1 MPRKAK
7 ELSAL
12 EVKRLS
18 EPGTQPGMYAVG
30 VVPGLYLQVLPGE
43 GRTWLLRVS
52 IGKTGS
58 GKQRRSE
65 VGLGG
70 YPAVTLQQARDKARE
85 VREKITQGID
95 PIAERKAARSAL
107 LASRATEITF
117 EEAARLCIEA
127 KSPEWKNAKHAQQWT
142 NTLTTYAFPTLAK
155 LQVRDIDTPH
165 ILEVLE
171 PIWKVKTETAERL
184 RGRIESVL
192 DWATARKYRDG
203 SNPARWRGNL
213 EAMLPKPS
221 KVKGKKSQPAL
232 PFVEIQSFLKHLR
245 EIEGIGAR
253 ALEFT
258 ILTAARSGEALGAT
272 WDEIDLDAR
281 VWTIPA
287 GRMKASKEHTVPLTE
302 EAVALLKAMPKFD
315 NTNLVFPGSR
325 GGELSDMT
333 LTQTI
338 KRMHERETKAGR
350 KGYLDPKQLDKDG
363 NPRRVTV
370 HGFRSTFRDWAGETT
385 HHPRE
390 VIEHALAHQL
400 KDKAEAAYAR
410 GSLFQK
416 RQALMEDWAAYCA
429 K

>member
-1 MPRKAK
+1 MPRVAK
-7 ELSAL
+7 EMSAL

-18 EPGTQPGMYAVG
+18 QPGMYAVG
-30 VVPGLYLQVLPGE
+30 GVPGLHLQVLPG
-43 GRTWLLRVS
+43 GGKTWLLRVTV
-52 IGKTGS
+52 GVTAS

-65 VGLGG
+65 IGLGG

-85 VREKITQGID
+85 VREKIARGID

-107 LASRATEITF
+107 LASRANQITF
-117 EEAARLCIEA
+117 EEAARLCFEA
-127 KSPEWKNAKHAQQWT
+127 KRPEWKNPKHAQQWI
-142 NTLTTYAFPTLAK
+142 NTLEAYAFPTLAK
-155 LQVRDIDTPH
+155 LRVRDIDTPH

-171 PIWKVKTETAERL
+171 PIWKVKTETAKRL
-184 RGRIESVL
+184 RGRIEAVL

-221 KVKGKKSQPAL
+221 KVAKNDNHPAL
-232 PFVEIQSFLKHLR
+232 PFTEAPAFMTHLR
-245 EIEGIGAR
+245 KMEGTGAR

-258 ILTAARSGEALGAT
+258 ILTAARSGEVRGAT
-272 WDEIDLDAR
+272 WKEIDLEAG

-287 GRMKASKEHTVPLTE
+287 DRMKMGKEHTVPLTA
-302 EAVALLKAMPKFD
+302 EAVTLLKALPRFD
-315 NTNLVFPGSR
+315 NTDLVFVAPR

-333 LTQTI
+333 LTAVI
-338 KRMHERETKAGR
+338 RRMHKSETKAGR
-350 KGYLDPKQLDKDG
+350 KGYIDPKQADSDG
-363 NPRRVTV
+363 KPRVITV

-390 VIEHALAHQL
+390 VIEHALAHRL

-416 RQALMEDWAAYCA
+416 RRALMEDWAAYIHP
-429 K
+429 KK

>member
-1 MPRKAK
+1 MPRVAK

-18 EPGTQPGMYAVG
+18 QPGMYAVG
-30 VVPGLYLQVLPGE
+30 GVPGLHLQVLPG
-43 GRTWLLRVS
+43 GGKTWLLRVT
-52 IGKTGS
+52 IGATAS

-85 VREKITQGID
+85 VREKIAQGID

-107 LASRATEITF
+107 LASRAMDITF
-117 EEAARLCIEA
+117 EEAARQCIEA

-142 NTLTTYAFPTLAK
+142 NTLTTYAFPVLAK
-155 LQVRDIDTPH
+155 LRVRDIDTPH
-165 ILEVLE
+165 VLEVLQ
-171 PIWKVKTETAERL
+171 PIWKVKTETADRL
-184 RGRIESVL
+184 RGRIEAVL

-203 SNPARWRGNL
+203 SNPARWKGNL

-221 KVKGKKSQPAL
+221 KMAKNGNHPAL
-232 PFVEIQSFLKHLR
+232 AFTEAPAFVTHLR
-245 EIEGIGAR
+245 KMEGLGAR
-253 ALEFT
+253 AVEFA
-258 ILTAARSGEALGAT
+258 ILTAARSGEVRGAT
-272 WDEIDLDAR
+272 WKEIDLEAG

-287 GRMKASKEHTVPLTE
+287 DRMKMGKEHMVPLTA
-302 EAVALLKAMPKFD
+302 EAVTLLKTLPRFD
-315 NTNLVFPGSR
+315 NTDLVFPASR

-333 LTQTI
+333 LTAVI
-338 KRMHERETKAGR
+338 RRMHESETKAGR
-350 KGYLDPKQLDKDG
+350 KGYIDPKQADSDG
-363 NPRRVTV
+363 EPRVITV

-416 RQALMEDWAAYCA
+416 RQALMADWAAYCYP
-429 K
+429 KK